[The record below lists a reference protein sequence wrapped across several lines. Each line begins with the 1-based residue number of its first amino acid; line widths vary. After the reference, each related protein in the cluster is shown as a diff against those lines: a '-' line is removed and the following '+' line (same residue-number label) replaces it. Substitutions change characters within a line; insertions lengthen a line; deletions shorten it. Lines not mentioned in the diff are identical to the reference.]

1 MVKKEKAKK
10 KFRIIP
16 DWSLPEGK
24 SKKENGNVRIH
35 PYALIS
41 YAQKKW
47 GIGKACE
54 LAINLIRQKYHK
66 RLDESKVY
74 Y

>member
-1 MVKKEKAKK
+1 MAKK
-10 KFRIIP
+10 ARSKSKYKIVP
-16 DWSLPEGK
+16 DWSMPEGK
-24 SKKENGNVRIH
+24 SRQEQDRVRIH

-54 LAINLIRQKYHK
+54 LAINLIKQKYHQ
-66 RLDESKVY
+66 RFEESKVY
-74 Y
+74 F

>member
-1 MVKKEKAKK
+1 MAKKEKEKN
-10 KFRIIP
+10 KFKIVP
-16 DWSLPEGK
+16 DWTLPEGK

-47 GIGKACE
+47 GIGKACD
-54 LAINLIRQKYHK
+54 LAINLIRQKYHQK
-66 RLDESKVY
+66 LEESKVLY
-74 Y
+74 